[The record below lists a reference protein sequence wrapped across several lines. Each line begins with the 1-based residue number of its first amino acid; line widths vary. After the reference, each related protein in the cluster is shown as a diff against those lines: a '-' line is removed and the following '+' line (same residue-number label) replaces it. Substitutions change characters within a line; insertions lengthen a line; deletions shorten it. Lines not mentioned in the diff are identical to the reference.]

1 MSAAH
6 QRLAS
11 VAAHLG
17 GAQVRSH
24 AAAAGPALAPTI
36 KALVF
41 DVFGTVVDW
50 RGSVAREIAAV
61 AARHGWGGT
70 DANAFAM
77 RWRALYGPSMQTH
90 LESGDFVKL
99 DGLHRMSLD
108 TVLAEHGWDLPEQA
122 RADLNLAWHRLDG
135 WADTREGLARLRKQ
149 RTVATLSNGNISL
162 MVDNARRGGWAWDA
176 ILGAEVARHYKPDP
190 EVCLGLGRIVAL
202 YSHPSTSYHIR

>member
-61 AARHGWGGT
+61 AARHGRGGT

-77 RWRALYGPSMQTH
+77 RWRAL
-90 LESGDFVKL
+90 
-99 DGLHRMSLD
+99 D
-108 TVLAEHGWDLPEQA
+108 TGRRCRRTAS
-122 RADLNLAWHRLDG
+122 RA
-135 WADTREGLARLRKQ
+135 T
-149 RTVATLSNGNISL
+149 SS
-162 MVDNARRGGWAWDA
+162 
-176 ILGAEVARHYKPDP
+176 
-190 EVCLGLGRIVAL
+190 
-202 YSHPSTSYHIR
+202 SSTGCTA